1 MTRARL
7 VFFLNICIRAS
18 SFKVDNRLFFF
29 WHNYFP
35 LFILS
40 IYFSLLSP
48 QTKFIRTP
56 TNQRTR
62 ALKVIMSC
70 RPPLFFF
77 FKEQKKSQAMD
88 WVGNSVLAVNRILE
102 TGSTHN
108 SPKTASLT
116 VSHGL

>member
-48 QTKFIRTP
+48 QTKFIPTP

-62 ALKVIMSC
+62 ALKVTMSC
-70 RPPLFFF
+70 RPPLFFL
-77 FKEQKKSQAMD
+77 KSKKKSQAMD
-88 WVGNSVLAVNRILE
+88 CVGNSVLAVNRILK